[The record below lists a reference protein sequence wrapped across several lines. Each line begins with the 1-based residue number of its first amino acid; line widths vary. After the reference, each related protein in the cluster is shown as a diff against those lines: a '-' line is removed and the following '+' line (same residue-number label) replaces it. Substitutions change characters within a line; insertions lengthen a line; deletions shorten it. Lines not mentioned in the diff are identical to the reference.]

1 MDRRRFVMRLI
12 GPRLARRLIPRSL
25 FGRSLLIII
34 LPIALMQLA
43 VVWAFFTAHQ
53 DTVTSRLSEGLAG
66 EIAAIVELYSEEPG
80 RLPQIAAMAGRH
92 FRIEKS
98 TGGDVARTSVER
110 LEDGA
115 LVEELCRMLGAD
127 AGDAGARRHAKELL
141 AA

>member
-53 DTVTSRLSEGLAG
+53 ERDR
-66 EIAAIVELYSEEPG
+66 
-80 RLPQIAAMAGRH
+80 RH
-92 FRIEKS
+92 RRALFRR
-98 TGGDVARTSVER
+98 ARTPAPNR
-110 LEDGA
+110 RDRPRHG
-115 LVEELCRMLGAD
+115 RPLG
-127 AGDAGARRHAKELL
+127 GL
-141 AA
+141 